1 MAANTRVWVVQ
12 GFQVDTFSVKKDK
25 VKVVLLADK
34 DDISAQ
40 DGHMGDILSSLEA
53 HSSGEYPVEV
63 TLGRCNVDTD
73 EE

>member
-1 MAANTRVWVVQ
+1 MAVNTRVWVVQ
-12 GFQVDTFSVKKDK
+12 GLQIDTFTVKKDK
-25 VKVVLLADK
+25 VKIVLMADK

-40 DGHMGDILSSLEA
+40 NGNIGDILSSLEA

-63 TLGRCNVDTD
+63 TLGRCDVNTD